1 VSDLNAALAEVL
13 ARLGRIDE
21 AAAAYETALTRAAEG
36 DPQARAV
43 ALVAGAC
50 VAAAAGDADLVR
62 VRAEEALQIH
72 SRLGYPLELARVRIT
87 IGEAL
92 ARVGEDEWASAE
104 LRLAEEQC
112 ARMGAT
118 TLLAEAEV
126 ALSALDV
133 R

>member
-1 VSDLNAALAEVL
+1 MSLD
-13 ARLGRIDE
+13 RLLRRRWC
-21 AAAAYETALTRAAEG
+21 A
-36 DPQARAV
+36 
-43 ALVAGAC
+43 
-50 VAAAAGDADLVR
+50 
-62 VRAEEALQIH
+62 
-72 SRLGYPLELARVRIT
+72 
-87 IGEAL
+87 AL